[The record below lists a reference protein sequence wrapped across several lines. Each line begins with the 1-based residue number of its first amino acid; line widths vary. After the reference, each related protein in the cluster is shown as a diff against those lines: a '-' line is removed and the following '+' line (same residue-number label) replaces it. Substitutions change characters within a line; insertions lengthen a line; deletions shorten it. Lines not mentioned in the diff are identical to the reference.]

1 MSLDLFSL
9 EGKVALVTG
18 ASRGLGRGMALAL
31 AGAGAD
37 VVLVSRTLPLLKEVM
52 AEVNKLG
59 RQALPIAADVTRIV
73 EVEAIVQKV
82 VDHFGHIDV
91 LVTAA
96 GINIRQPA
104 VELAERN
111 WDQVIDV
118 DLRAVFFTCQ
128 AVGKVMIKQGG
139 GKIINVASLTTA
151 FGIPHIQAYCAA
163 KGGIGQLT
171 KSLAVEWA
179 PYNINVN
186 AIGPGFFM
194 TDLSREL
201 HKDPEKSHQIKQRIP
216 LGRFGQPK
224 DLAGA
229 IVFLASAASDY
240 VTGHILWVD
249 GGVLA
254 G

>member
-1 MSLDLFSL
+1 MPLNLFSL

-37 VVLVSRTLPLLKEVM
+37 MVLVSLTLPALQKVA

-59 RQALPIAADVTRIV
+59 RRALPIAADVTQVAEI
-73 EVEAIVQKV
+73 EAMVQKAV
-82 VDHFGHIDV
+82 EHFGHIDV
-91 LVTAA
+91 LVTSA

-104 VELAERN
+104 VELTESN
-111 WDQVIDV
+111 WDQVVDV

-139 GKIINVASLTTA
+139 GKIINIASLTTA
-151 FGIPHIQAYCAA
+151 FGIPYIQAYCAA
-163 KGGIGQLT
+163 KGGVGQLT

-179 PYNINVN
+179 PYHINVN

-194 TDLSREL
+194 TDLSRGL
-201 HKDPEKSHQIKQRIP
+201 HKDPEKSRRIKQRIP
-216 LGRFGQPK
+216 LGRFGEPE

-229 IVFLASAASDY
+229 VIFLASAASDY

-254 G
+254 A